1 MDFQK
6 LLGTRPLFFD
16 GAMGTML
23 QKSGL
28 AAGEVPESWNIAHPD
43 AIARIHGAYLDAGC
57 DIVKANTFGANPLKM
72 RDCAASIR
80 AGVEIARASC
90 GEGALVAL
98 DIGPTGRLLKPFG
111 DLAFEDALDSFAQ
124 VVRAGAPGCDIVL
137 IETFSDLFEVKAAVL
152 AAKEHCDLPVVVTLS
167 FDEDGQL
174 LTGATVE
181 AAVALLE
188 GLRVSA
194 LGFNCGL
201 GPREMLKLLPR
212 LAACTSIPIAI
223 NPNAGLPVS
232 VDGRAVYRVAPAEFA
247 ETMRELVAGGAWL
260 IGGCCGTT
268 PEHIRKT
275 TRCVREMPLVPLS
288 PKRLTVVSS
297 YAKACSFGALAPL
310 VIGERLNPTGKPR
323 IKQALREGDMETL
336 LREGLAQV
344 AAGAQILDVNVGLPG
359 IDEVETLA
367 QVVSALEGV
376 IDVPLQ
382 IDTANPEA
390 IERALRGYAGKAL
403 INSVSG
409 KRASM
414 DAVFPLV
421 QKYGGCVVALPLD
434 EDGIPESAEGRIAIA
449 RKILAEAARYGIARE
464 DILIDGLTMAVS
476 AASGGAVA
484 TLECVRRARRDLGVH
499 TVLGV
504 SNVSFGLP
512 ERPGM
517 NAAFFAMALGAGLSA
532 GIINPL
538 NAPMMDAYWA
548 SRALIGCDDACKG
561 YMAHFAGRAQG
572 ALPAPEEMTLR
583 EAIVGGL
590 KGEAY
595 KKAEALLKTL
605 APLEVIDGQLIPALD
620 EVGHGF
626 ERKTLFLPQLLLSA
640 DAARAG
646 FDAIRAHIFAHGGAQ
661 QSRGRVILATV
672 QGDIHD
678 IGKNIVKV
686 LLQNYGFEVMDLGKD
701 VPPEAIVA
709 TATRERIKL
718 IGLSALMT
726 TTVVSMEKTIHLL
739 RAAGDYRIMVGGAV
753 LTKDY
758 AASIG
763 ADFYAKDAM
772 QSVRYASGVL
782 AEI

>member
-1 MDFQK
+1 YQACDMASAACAQAALAALLEEALEARSCEGLTARFSPGYGDLALDAQPIFFDLLDLPRRLGLSLTGGGMMLPGKSVTAITGLRANAARATHDCAHCESRDCPYRVSPYSPPASSCGAPEIARRPRANCPSRPCRPSLPSSARRHPALRSLLRAAPMLPFASPLPPRPPPRFSRPRGATSRLKGEIPMDFQK

-98 DIGPTGRLLKPFG
+98 DNAHTGRLHKPFG

-201 GPREMLKLLPR
+201 GPREMLTLLPR

-268 PEHIRKT
+268 PEHMRET
-275 TRCVREMPLVPLS
+275 TRRVREMPLVPLS
-288 PKRLTVVSS
+288 PKHLTVVSS

-382 IDTANPEA
+382 IDTANPAA

-414 DAVFPLV
+414 DAVFPL
-421 QKYGGCVVALPLD
+421 
-434 EDGIPESAEGRIAIA
+434 
-449 RKILAEAARYGIARE
+449 
-464 DILIDGLTMAVS
+464 
-476 AASGGAVA
+476 
-484 TLECVRRARRDLGVH
+484 
-499 TVLGV
+499 
-504 SNVSFGLP
+504 
-512 ERPGM
+512 
-517 NAAFFAMALGAGLSA
+517 
-532 GIINPL
+532 
-538 NAPMMDAYWA
+538 
-548 SRALIGCDDACKG
+548 
-561 YMAHFAGRAQG
+561 
-572 ALPAPEEMTLR
+572 
-583 EAIVGGL
+583 
-590 KGEAY
+590 
-595 KKAEALLKTL
+595 
-605 APLEVIDGQLIPALD
+605 
-620 EVGHGF
+620 
-626 ERKTLFLPQLLLSA
+626 
-640 DAARAG
+640 
-646 FDAIRAHIFAHGGAQ
+646 
-661 QSRGRVILATV
+661 
-672 QGDIHD
+672 
-678 IGKNIVKV
+678 
-686 LLQNYGFEVMDLGKD
+686 
-701 VPPEAIVA
+701 
-709 TATRERIKL
+709 
-718 IGLSALMT
+718 
-726 TTVVSMEKTIHLL
+726 
-739 RAAGDYRIMVGGAV
+739 
-753 LTKDY
+753 
-758 AASIG
+758 
-763 ADFYAKDAM
+763 
-772 QSVRYASGVL
+772 
-782 AEI
+782 